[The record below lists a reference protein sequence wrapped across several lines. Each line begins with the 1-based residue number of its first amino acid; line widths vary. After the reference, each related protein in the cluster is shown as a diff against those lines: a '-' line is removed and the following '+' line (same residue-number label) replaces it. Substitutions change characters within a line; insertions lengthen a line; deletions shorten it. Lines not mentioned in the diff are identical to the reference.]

1 MEVEYVSIH
10 HEELD
15 TYIWLPKEWPRRAN
29 SLLLTLAERIIAQYN
44 QVSPVVKI
52 SDISTRLIC
61 CVNDMGFYYI
71 FNKVPEE

>member
-10 HEELD
+10 HQVLD
-15 TYIWLPKEWPRRAN
+15 TYILVPKEWPMRAN

-52 SDISTRLIC
+52 NDISTRLIC
-61 CVNDMGFYYI
+61 RMNDITFYYI